1 MDCLLPP
8 AAPWKAFISRALPS
22 PSFPNKPEAR
32 EHLYTMKS
40 ALPAEVHQHYSY
52 SKEL

>member
-8 AAPWKAFISRALPS
+8 AALWKAFIGWALPS
-22 PSFPNKPEAR
+22 PSFANKPEAR
-32 EHLYTMKS
+32 EHLYTRKS
-40 ALPAEVHQHYSY
+40 ALPAEVHQYCFY